1 MSEVKRLV
9 RYLKGL
15 EQELK
20 TLLQTLETFNS
31 AYLEDKNNRFE
42 MKLDIIS
49 LNVTSEVLREFLLT
63 NQKYFL
69 PEVFSHAW
77 AILHSLQEKVQ
88 KNLDLLDAGFKP
100 EVEGFSREIE
110 ELKAILLRSKVED
123 ETYDS

>member
-1 MSEVKRLV
+1 MSEVRRLV
-9 RYLKGL
+9 RCLKGL
-15 EQELK
+15 EKELR

-69 PEVFSHAW
+69 PEIFSLAW
-77 AILHSLQEKVQ
+77 ARLHSLQEQVQ

-100 EVEGFSREIE
+100 EVKDFSREIE

-123 ETYDS
+123 GTQDS